1 MHAKWNRGN
10 SEDTLKNI
18 NLSMNSGELLA
29 VIGPVGAGKVRT
41 SRDERAWGEGGGR
54 SGILLFGYD
63 AGTRRGRYSSLRR
76 LVQLRQLLFFSL
88 PQSSLLQAVL
98 GELAT
103 TDGQLRVGGK
113 VSYACQEPWLFAASI
128 RQNITFGS
136 EFDRKR
142 YDRVVRACA
151 LLPDLAQLPFGDL
164 TLVGERGSSLSGG
177 QRARVN
183 LAR

>member
-1 MHAKWNRGN
+1 M
-10 SEDTLKNI
+10 
-18 NLSMNSGELLA
+18 NLA
-29 VIGPVGAGKVRT
+29 R
-41 SRDERAWGEGGGR
+41 
-54 SGILLFGYD
+54 
-63 AGTRRGRYSSLRR
+63 
-76 LVQLRQLLFFSL
+76 

-103 TDGQLRVGGK
+103 TAGALEINNAK

-136 EFDRKR
+136 PFDRKR
-142 YDRVVRACA
+142 YDRVVKACA
-151 LLPDLAQLPFGDL
+151 LVADLAQLPFGDL